1 MTEIGYT
8 WLEMRMNV
16 PGRMT
21 ALVALLMTL
30 SACEGS
36 PGSDTTNS
44 QAASNGKPAGSD
56 VHQVSTGELPRVVAY
71 RSPTCG
77 CCELWVEHMRAA
89 GFEVDV
95 KTMSDMG
102 AVKKEVGV
110 PVGGGSCHTARV
122 GPYFV
127 EGHVP
132 ASDIKRM
139 LAEKPD
145 AKGLT
150 VPGMVPGSPGME
162 QGGVSK
168 PYDVLLVGKDGTTT
182 VFARHGQ

>member
-1 MTEIGYT
+1 
-8 WLEMRMNV
+8 MNLT
-16 PGRMT
+16 RRIT
-21 ALVALLMTL
+21 ALVALLMAL

-36 PGSDTTNS
+36 PGSNTSVNQTANTGTT
-44 QAASNGKPAGSD
+44 AASD
-56 VHQVSTGELPRVVAY
+56 VHRVSTGELPRVVAY

-77 CCELWVEHMRAA
+77 CCELWIEHMRAA

-95 KTMSDMG
+95 KTVSDMG

-168 PYDVLLVGKDGTTT
+168 PYDVLLVGNDGATT
-182 VFARHGQ
+182 VYARHGQ

>member
-1 MTEIGYT
+1 
-8 WLEMRMNV
+8 MNV
-16 PGRMT
+16 PGRMA
-21 ALVALLMTL
+21 ALVALLLTL
-30 SACEGS
+30 SACEGPPES
-36 PGSDTTNS
+36 NTVPDR
-44 QAASNGKPAGSD
+44 AANHGSD
-56 VHQVSTGELPRVVAY
+56 VHQVATGELPRVVAY

-95 KTMSDMG
+95 KTVADMG
-102 AVKKEVGV
+102 AVKTEVGV

-168 PYDVLLVGKDGTTT
+168 PYDVLLVAKDGTTT
-182 VFARHGQ
+182 VFAHHGQ

>member
-1 MTEIGYT
+1 MKVLAKIAAV
-8 WLEMRMNV
+8 MV
-16 PGRMT
+16 
-21 ALVALLMTL
+21 LLMGL
-30 SACEGS
+30 AACEGS
-36 PGSDTTNS
+36 RGAN
-44 QAASNGKPAGSD
+44 AAGSD
-56 VHQVSTGELPRVVAY
+56 KRGQAEAAQDASGESLPRVVAY

-77 CCELWVEHMRAA
+77 CCELWVEHMRAS

-95 KTMSDMG
+95 KTVADMG

-110 PVGGGSCHTARV
+110 PVGGGSCHTARI

-168 PYDVLLVGKDGTTT
+168 PYDVLLVARDGTTT
-182 VFARHGQ
+182 VFAHHGQ